1 MDYVLTGC
9 RVPISTFGHGLR
21 HSPWGEG
28 EIERSVANIGTTNLF
43 PHDGFR
49 GFRGRAGPVGPR
61 LRAFQ
66 PVKRAVVR
74 VDILTVIICEFPLS
88 RKGKHFQNYSCKKD
102 IKY

>member
-1 MDYVLTGC
+1 MDYVLAGC
-9 RVPISTFGHGLR
+9 RAPISTFGHGLR

-28 EIERSVANIGTTNLF
+28 EIERPVANTGTTTLF

-49 GFRGRAGPVGPR
+49 DFRGRAGPARAR

-66 PVKRAVVR
+66 PVKRAVVS
-74 VDILTVIICEFPLS
+74 VGVLSEIICELPLC
-88 RKGKHFQNYSCKKD
+88 RKEEHFQNYSCKKN